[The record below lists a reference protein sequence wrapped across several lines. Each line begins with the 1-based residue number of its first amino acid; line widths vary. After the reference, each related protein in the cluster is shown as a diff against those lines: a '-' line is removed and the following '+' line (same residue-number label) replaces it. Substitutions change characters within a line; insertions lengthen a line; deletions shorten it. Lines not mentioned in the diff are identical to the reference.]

1 MSSGSRSW
9 RPSGARPNTCRP
21 SSRAR
26 SQSGAGRS
34 KPPASA
40 RTSGRPGCGIPFV
53 PAKAGTQI
61 ASRDQAALDSRLR
74 GNERKR
80 TKEHAMTSRIFGS
93 IVALV
98 LACSTAMAAD
108 IRRVVTALDG
118 SDKAIA
124 LFDGRVTLEPGAT
137 PSAKLWVTEAA
148 LPPDLGTALLVVEFP
163 PLDPA
168 EEAKMD
174 PNFMMKIIGERAPRR
189 GLPVR
194 HPLMHRTRTVDYA
207 VVLSGEIDMMLDDS
221 VVHVRAGDV
230 IVQQATN
237 HAWINRGT
245 QPCRILFALIDS
257 RQP

>member
-1 MSSGSRSW
+1 
-9 RPSGARPNTCRP
+9 
-21 SSRAR
+21 
-26 SQSGAGRS
+26 
-34 KPPASA
+34 
-40 RTSGRPGCGIPFV
+40 
-53 PAKAGTQI
+53 
-61 ASRDQAALDSRLR
+61 
-74 GNERKR
+74 
-80 TKEHAMTSRIFGS
+80 MTSKIFGS

-98 LACSTAMAAD
+98 LACSSATAAD

-118 SDKAIA
+118 NDKAIA

-148 LPPDLGTALLVVEFP
+148 PAPLSFTDDSGAKPTALPPDLGTALLVVEFP

-168 EEAKMD
+168 EAAKMD

-194 HPLMHRTRTVDYA
+194 HPLMHRTRSVDYA

-230 IVQQATN
+230 VVQQATN

>member
-1 MSSGSRSW
+1 MI
-9 RPSGARPNTCRP
+9 
-21 SSRAR
+21 
-26 SQSGAGRS
+26 S
-34 KPPASA
+34 KVI
-40 RTSGRPGCGIPFV
+40 C
-53 PAKAGTQI
+53 
-61 ASRDQAALDSRLR
+61 
-74 GNERKR
+74 
-80 TKEHAMTSRIFGS
+80 S

-98 LACSTAMAAD
+98 LASSAARAAD
-108 IRRVVTALDG
+108 IRRVVTALDAN
-118 SDKAIA
+118 DKAIA
-124 LFDGRVTLEPGAT
+124 LFDSRVTLGPGST
-137 PSAKLWVTEAA
+137 PSAKLWVTDTAPAALSFTDDSGAKPTA

-174 PNFMMKIIGERAPRR
+174 PNFMMKVIGERAPAR

-207 VVLSGEIDMMLDDS
+207 VVLSGEIDMMLDAS

-245 QPCRILFALIDS
+245 QPCRVLFALIDS

>member
-1 MSSGSRSW
+1 MPAALIGPPHFSISLSTNVCRYSGER
-9 RPSGARPNTCRP
+9 RSGATRVTP
-21 SSRAR
+21 SSRIR
-26 SQSGAGRS
+26 SCSAGV
-34 KPPASA
+34 
-40 RTSGRPGCGIPFV
+40 F
-53 PAKAGTQI
+53 I
-61 ASRDQAALDSRLR
+61 A
-74 GNERKR
+74 
-80 TKEHAMTSRIFGS
+80 S

-98 LACSTAMAAD
+98 LACSSATAAD
-108 IRRVVTALDG
+108 IRRVVTALDAN
-118 SDKAIA
+118 DKAIA

-148 LPPDLGTALLVVEFP
+148 PAPLSFTDDSGAKPTALPPDLGTALLVVEFP

-168 EEAKMD
+168 EAAKMD
-174 PNFMMKIIGERAPRR
+174 PNFMMKIIGDRALRR

>member
-1 MSSGSRSW
+1 
-9 RPSGARPNTCRP
+9 
-21 SSRAR
+21 
-26 SQSGAGRS
+26 
-34 KPPASA
+34 
-40 RTSGRPGCGIPFV
+40 
-53 PAKAGTQI
+53 
-61 ASRDQAALDSRLR
+61 
-74 GNERKR
+74 
-80 TKEHAMTSRIFGS
+80 MTSKVIGS
-93 IVALV
+93 IVALL
-98 LACSTAMAAD
+98 LACSSAAAVD
-108 IRRVVTALDG
+108 IRRVVTALDAN
-118 SDKAIA
+118 DKAIA
-124 LFDGRVTLEPGAT
+124 LFDSRVTLEPGST
-137 PSAKLWVTEAA
+137 PLWVTDAAPAGLSFTDDSGAKPTA

-168 EEAKMD
+168 EEAKLD
-174 PNFMMKIIGERAPRR
+174 PNFMMKVIGERAPAK

-221 VVHVRAGDV
+221 VMHVKAGDV

>member
-1 MSSGSRSW
+1 
-9 RPSGARPNTCRP
+9 
-21 SSRAR
+21 
-26 SQSGAGRS
+26 
-34 KPPASA
+34 
-40 RTSGRPGCGIPFV
+40 
-53 PAKAGTQI
+53 
-61 ASRDQAALDSRLR
+61 
-74 GNERKR
+74 
-80 TKEHAMTSRIFGS
+80 MTSKIFGS

-98 LACSTAMAAD
+98 LACSTATAAD
-108 IRRVVTALDG
+108 IRRVVTALDAN
-118 SDKAIA
+118 DKAIA

-137 PSAKLWVTEAA
+137 PSAKLWVTEASPA
-148 LPPDLGTALLVVEFP
+148 PLSFTDDSGAKPTPLPPDLGTALLVVEFP

-174 PNFMMKIIGERAPRR
+174 PNFMMKIIGERAPAR
-189 GLPVR
+189 GRPVR

-207 VVLSGEIDMMLDDS
+207 VVLSGEIDMMLDDA